1 MNSKDLMLKKLIS
14 GTKFQDLTNRDL
26 EIIKVVRDL
35 QIVSRSQ
42 LQIMFFPTKQSLTI
56 CNRRL
61 AKIEKLGFINRTP
74 ITLNGESLITAGKLL
89 CLVGGTYMSK
99 LPSDYT
105 HQLLMNEIYALL
117 FREQNLNQIIIKQYK
132 PEFVYKFRDKDEGK
146 QYILRSDILT
156 VLEKNGMDT
165 TLLFEIDAGT
175 ETKKQLR
182 EKINI
187 YEKVSMKVKGFPQL
201 FWLANDKGFRKLIS
215 LDKVINIA
223 KVEELRENFYLWTRY
238 PDMKRTR
245 LIPDIVVWKI

>member
-1 MNSKDLMLKKLIS
+1 MNNKDLMLKKLTS
-14 GTKFQDLTNRDL
+14 GTKHKDLTNRDL
-26 EIIKVVRDL
+26 EIIRTVRDL

-42 LQIMFFPTKQSLTI
+42 IQIMFFPTKQSLTI

-74 ITLNGESLITAGKLL
+74 ITLNGESLITAGKIL
-89 CLVGGTYMSK
+89 CLAGGTYVSK

-105 HQLLMNEIYALL
+105 HQLLVNEIYALL
-117 FREQNLNQIIIKQYK
+117 IREQNLRKIIIKQYK
-132 PEFVYKFRDKDEGK
+132 PEFVYTFKDNDGK
-146 QYILRSDILT
+146 RYIFRSDILV
-156 VLEKNGMDT
+156 VLDKDGNET
-165 TLLFEIDAGT
+165 AVLFEIDAGT

-182 EKINI
+182 EKINV
-187 YEKVSMKVKGFPQL
+187 YEKASLAVKGFPKL
-201 FWLANDKGFRKLIS
+201 FWLANDLGFRKLIS
-215 LDKVINIA
+215 LDKVVNIA

>member
-1 MNSKDLMLKKLIS
+1 LTS
-14 GTKFQDLTNRDL
+14 GTKNQNLTNRDL
-26 EIIKVVRDL
+26 EIIRIVRDL

-42 LQIMFFPTKQSLTI
+42 IQIMFFPTKQSLTI

-89 CLVGGTYMSK
+89 CLAGGTYISK

-105 HQLLMNEIYALL
+105 HQLLVNEIYALL
-117 FREQNLNQIIIKQYK
+117 IREQNLRKIIIKQYK
-132 PEFVYKFRDKDEGK
+132 PEFVYTFKDNDGK
-146 QYILRSDILT
+146 RYIFRSDILVILDKGGNET
-156 VLEKNGMDT
+156 AV
-165 TLLFEIDAGT
+165 LFEIDAGT

-182 EKINI
+182 EKINV
-187 YEKVSMKVKGFPQL
+187 YEKASLAVKGFPQL

-215 LDKVINIA
+215 LDKTVNIA

>member
-1 MNSKDLMLKKLIS
+1 LTS
-14 GTKFQDLTNRDL
+14 GTKNQNLTNRDL
-26 EIIKVVRDL
+26 EIIRIVRDL

-42 LQIMFFPTKQSLTI
+42 IQIMFFPTKQSLTI

-89 CLVGGTYMSK
+89 CLAGGTYMSK

-105 HQLLMNEIYALL
+105 HQLLVNEIYALL
-117 FREQNLNQIIIKQYK
+117 IREQNLRKIIIKQYK
-132 PEFVYKFRDKDEGK
+132 PEFVYTFKDNDGK
-146 QYILRSDILT
+146 RYIFRSDIFV
-156 VLEKNGMDT
+156 VLDKDGNET
-165 TLLFEIDAGT
+165 AVLFEIDAGT

-182 EKINI
+182 DKINV
-187 YEKVSMKVKGFPQL
+187 YEKASLAVKGFPQL
-201 FWLANDKGFRKLIS
+201 FWLANEKGFRKLIS
-215 LDKVINIA
+215 LDKVVNIA

>member
-1 MNSKDLMLKKLIS
+1 LTS
-14 GTKFQDLTNRDL
+14 GTKHKDLTNRDL
-26 EIIKVVRDL
+26 EIIRTVRDL

-42 LQIMFFPTKQSLTI
+42 IQIMFFPTKQSLTI

-74 ITLNGESLITAGKLL
+74 ITLNGESLITAGKIL
-89 CLVGGTYMSK
+89 CLAGGTYVSK

-105 HQLLMNEIYALL
+105 HQLLVNEIYALL
-117 FREQNLNQIIIKQYK
+117 IREQNLRKIIIKQYK
-132 PEFVYKFRDKDEGK
+132 PEFVYTFKDNDGK
-146 QYILRSDILT
+146 RYIFRSDILV
-156 VLEKNGMDT
+156 VLDKDGNET
-165 TLLFEIDAGT
+165 AVLFEIDAGT

-182 EKINI
+182 EKINV
-187 YEKVSMKVKGFPQL
+187 YEKASLAVKGFPKL
-201 FWLANDKGFRKLIS
+201 FWLANDLGFRKLIS
-215 LDKVINIA
+215 LDKVVNIA

>member
-1 MNSKDLMLKKLIS
+1 MTS
-14 GTKFQDLTNRDL
+14 GTKNQNLTNRDL
-26 EIIKVVRDL
+26 EIIRIVRDL

-42 LQIMFFPTKQSLTI
+42 IQIMFFPTKQSLTI

-89 CLVGGTYMSK
+89 CLAGGTYMSK

-105 HQLLMNEIYALL
+105 HQLLVNEIYALL
-117 FREQNLNQIIIKQYK
+117 IREQNLRKIIIKQYK
-132 PEFVYKFRDKDEGK
+132 PEFVYTFKDNDGK
-146 QYILRSDILT
+146 RYIFRSDIFV
-156 VLEKNGMDT
+156 VLDKDGNET
-165 TLLFEIDAGT
+165 AVLFEIDAGT

-182 EKINI
+182 EKINV
-187 YEKVSMKVKGFPQL
+187 YEKASLAVKGFPKL
-201 FWLANDKGFRKLIS
+201 FWLANDLGFRKLIS
-215 LDKVINIA
+215 LDKVVNIA

-245 LIPDIVVWKI
+245 LLPDIVVWKI

>member
-1 MNSKDLMLKKLIS
+1 LIS
-14 GTKFQDLTNRDL
+14 GQRYQDLTNRDL
-26 EIIKVVRDL
+26 EIIRIVRDF

-42 LQIMFFPTKQSLTI
+42 IQMMFFPTKQSLNI

-89 CLVGGTYMSK
+89 IEAGGIYISK

-117 FREQNLNQIIIKQYK
+117 FREQNLNQIIIKKYK
-132 PEFVYKFRDKDEGK
+132 PEFVYKFFDKEERK

-156 VLEKNGMDT
+156 VLEKNGLDT

-175 ETKKQLR
+175 ETKKQLK

-187 YEKVSMKVKGFPQL
+187 YEKASLKVQNFPKL
-201 FWLANDKGFRKLIS
+201 FWLANDKGFKRLIS
-215 LDKVINIA
+215 LEKQIIIA
-223 KVEELRENFYLWTRY
+223 KVEELRENFYIWTKY
-238 PDMKRTR
+238 PDIKKVR

>member
-1 MNSKDLMLKKLIS
+1 MTS
-14 GTKFQDLTNRDL
+14 GTKHKDLTNRDL
-26 EIIKVVRDL
+26 EIIRTVRDL

-42 LQIMFFPTKQSLTI
+42 IQIMFFPTKQSLTI

-74 ITLNGESLITAGKLL
+74 ITLNGESLITAGKIL
-89 CLVGGTYMSK
+89 CLAGGTYVSK

-105 HQLLMNEIYALL
+105 HQLLVNEIYALL
-117 FREQNLNQIIIKQYK
+117 IREQNLRKIIIKQYK
-132 PEFVYKFRDKDEGK
+132 PEFVYTFKDNDGK
-146 QYILRSDILT
+146 RYIFRSDILV
-156 VLEKNGMDT
+156 VLDKDGNET
-165 TLLFEIDAGT
+165 AVLFEIDAGT

-182 EKINI
+182 EKINV
-187 YEKVSMKVKGFPQL
+187 YEKASLAVKGFPKL
-201 FWLANDKGFRKLIS
+201 FWLANDLGFRKLIS
-215 LDKVINIA
+215 LDKVVNIA

>member
-1 MNSKDLMLKKLIS
+1 MNNKDLMLKKLTS
-14 GTKFQDLTNRDL
+14 GTKNQNLTNRDL
-26 EIIKVVRDL
+26 EIIRIVRDL

-42 LQIMFFPTKQSLTI
+42 IQIMFFPTKQSLTI

-89 CLVGGTYMSK
+89 CLAGGTYISK

-105 HQLLMNEIYALL
+105 HQLLVNEIYALL
-117 FREQNLNQIIIKQYK
+117 IREQNLRKIIIKQYK
-132 PEFVYKFRDKDEGK
+132 PEFVYTFKDNDGK
-146 QYILRSDILT
+146 RYIFRSDIFV
-156 VLEKNGMDT
+156 VLDKDGNET
-165 TLLFEIDAGT
+165 AVLFEIDAGT

-182 EKINI
+182 DKINV
-187 YEKVSMKVKGFPQL
+187 YEKASLAVKGFPQL
-201 FWLANDKGFRKLIS
+201 FWLANEKGFRKLIS
-215 LDKVINIA
+215 LDKVVNIA

>member
-1 MNSKDLMLKKLIS
+1 LTS
-14 GTKFQDLTNRDL
+14 GTKNLYLTNRDL
-26 EIIKVVRDL
+26 EIIRIVRDL

-42 LQIMFFPTKQSLTI
+42 IQIMFFPTKQSLTI

-89 CLVGGTYMSK
+89 CLAGGTYMSK

-105 HQLLMNEIYALL
+105 HQLLVNEIYALL
-117 FREQNLNQIIIKQYK
+117 IREQNLRKIIIKQYK
-132 PEFVYKFRDKDEGK
+132 PEFVYTFKDNDGK
-146 QYILRSDILT
+146 RYIFRSDIFV
-156 VLEKNGMDT
+156 VLDKDGNET
-165 TLLFEIDAGT
+165 AVLFEIDAGT

-182 EKINI
+182 DKINV
-187 YEKVSMKVKGFPQL
+187 YEKASLAVKGFPQL
-201 FWLANDKGFRKLIS
+201 FWLANEKGFRKLIS
-215 LDKVINIA
+215 LDKVVNIA